1 MAQLKWSDVNAP
13 HFIGAV
19 QGLATAGQLIG
30 NGFNGLSSAL
40 GQYGDQEALSRLAQY
55 RDAGLLGS
63 DLNSG
68 LFDTRNAS
76 ATALGTIMARGQAL
90 ENQQA
95 QTLANEH
102 NAAMNPL
109 TQQNQQLINDS
120 RVLGNSYDMANNP
133 MRLAD
138 TAMNLSQKAV
148 SQARTEAN
156 YQRNIKLNTGF
167 QNLIRSGMQDATSM
181 DNWVNSFTDPL
192 DKQAA
197 MQIVQQYAPS
207 IGKPVMAPDG
217 IITSTGTVIPGGS
230 SAPTGTPGAIYSA
243 AVQANPNLP
252 TFFAGLAQLETQGG
266 KKTIKGGGQDTN
278 NLYNIKDF
286 SKAGTG
292 IRGQDTTEGSNDRYR
307 QFSTLAEGDEALTDL
322 LGRKYPGALTAKTPQ
337 EFAAALKAGGYATD
351 PEHAAKLTNI
361 INGIVAKGGVAI
373 PASVIAEQ
381 AKAAANAS
389 GNNADMSKNTAGQ
402 LAQAAVNTANA
413 ASMVSVPS
421 SANRV
426 YAAYSAD
433 PNGLKDTATVASA
446 MHKGDFPD
454 IPLDKLST
462 SIKQI
467 VTSTGLTPAA
477 AGEFLRDH
485 IGEASIG
492 DGLYDYGKGLFTG
505 ARQIKDDELKDALKA
520 SGFNLK
526 DPAQKANFIANASNA
541 LATNQRAASVVTDTT
556 DTLAKRNKIS
566 ADITATEALAD
577 SPAKAQRL
585 AVLNAQLAQLNVS
598 TATAAN
604 AVGQYANQ
612 IGGVT
617 PPAPPPPPA
626 TNAKNTQ
633 ATAPVVAPPAPI
645 VNNSAPSL
653 GSILTGTTPQVP
665 IPVTPGNPWASR
677 AEAINRTKAERA
689 AAEEAAKNA
698 QAESERIATQAKQAA
713 AQAKQAADNAKRLQ
727 QEAAER
733 ARIAANTPVKQVD
746 KSKLAFI
753 PVGFNGR

>member
-13 HFIGAV
+13 HFNGAV

-68 LFDTRNAS
+68 AFDTRNAS
-76 ATALGTIMARGQAL
+76 AAALGTIMARGQSL

-95 QTLANEH
+95 QALANEH

-109 TQQNQQLINDS
+109 QQQNQQLINDS
-120 RVLGNSYDMANNP
+120 RVLSNSYDMANNP

-138 TAMNLSQKAV
+138 TAMNLSQKAI

-167 QNLIRSGMQDATSM
+167 QNLVRSGMQDATSM

-217 IITSTGTVIPGGS
+217 ITTSAGTVIPGGS
-230 SAPTGTPGAIYSA
+230 SAPTGTPGATYSA
-243 AVQANPNLP
+243 AAQANPNLP

-351 PEHAAKLTNI
+351 PEHATKLTNV
-361 INGIVAKGGVAI
+361 INGIMAKGGVSA
-373 PASVIAEQ
+373 PTNLIAEQ
-381 AKAAANAS
+381 AKVAANATGINA
-389 GNNADMSKNTAGQ
+389 GNAADMSKNTAGQ

-413 ASMVSVPS
+413 ATMVGVPS

-433 PNGLKDTATVASA
+433 PTGLKDTATVASA

-467 VTSTGLTPAA
+467 ITSTGLTPAA

-541 LATNQRAASVVTDTT
+541 LATNQRAASVITDTT

-577 SPAKAQRL
+577 SPAKSQRL
-585 AVLNAQLAQLNVS
+585 AILNAQLAQLNMS

-604 AVGQYANQ
+604 AAGNYANQ
-612 IGGVT
+612 IGGVQQSAVPAQT
-617 PPAPPPPPA
+617 PIVYAKPVSDDQRKANLKAKEDAEKKAKDNYAAFLQAQKGNVIPIPLAPTVP
-626 TNAKNTQ
+626 TSNTARLVQ
-633 ATAPVVAPPAPI
+633 FPTDANGAPI
-645 VNNSAPSL
+645 
-653 GSILTGTTPQVP
+653 
-665 IPVTPGNPWASR
+665 NPF
-677 AEAINRTKAERA
+677 TKRP
-689 AAEEAAKNA
+689 
-698 QAESERIATQAKQAA
+698 
-713 AQAKQAADNAKRLQ
+713 L
-727 QEAAER
+727 
-733 ARIAANTPVKQVD
+733 
-746 KSKLAFI
+746 
-753 PVGFNGR
+753 

>member
-13 HFIGAV
+13 QFNGAV
-19 QGLATAGQLIG
+19 QGLATAGQIIG
-30 NGFNGLSSAL
+30 NGFSGLSSAL

-217 IITSTGTVIPGGS
+217 ITTSTGTVIPGGS

-381 AKAAANAS
+381 AKAAANATGVNA
-389 GNNADMSKNTAGQ
+389 GNAADMSKNTAGQ

-413 ASMVSVPS
+413 ASMVGVPS

-433 PNGLKDTATVASA
+433 PTGLKDTATVASA

-467 VTSTGLTPAA
+467 ITSTGLTPAA

-526 DPAQKANFIANASNA
+526 DPTQKANFIANASNA

-577 SPAKAQRL
+577 SPAKSQRL

-604 AVGQYANQ
+604 AAGQYANQ
-612 IGGVT
+612 IGGVQQPIT
-617 PPAPPPPPA
+617 
-626 TNAKNTQ
+626 
-633 ATAPVVAPPAPI
+633 PAPI
-645 VNNSAPSL
+645 NVAPAVPAQAPVIYAKPVTDDQRRANLKAKEDAEKKAKDNYAAFLQAQKGNVIPIPLAPTVPTSNTARL
-653 GSILTGTTPQVP
+653 VQFPTDANGVP
-665 IPVTPGNPWASR
+665 INPF
-677 AEAINRTKAERA
+677 TKRP
-689 AAEEAAKNA
+689 
-698 QAESERIATQAKQAA
+698 
-713 AQAKQAADNAKRLQ
+713 L
-727 QEAAER
+727 
-733 ARIAANTPVKQVD
+733 
-746 KSKLAFI
+746 
-753 PVGFNGR
+753 

>member
-13 HFIGAV
+13 HFNGAV

-68 LFDTRNAS
+68 IFDTRNAS
-76 ATALGTIMARGQAL
+76 AAALGTIMARGQAL

-95 QTLANEH
+95 QTIVNEH

-133 MRLAD
+133 MRLAN
-138 TAMNLSQKAV
+138 TAIDLSQKAI

-167 QNLIRSGMQDATSM
+167 QNLVRSGMQDATSM
-181 DNWVNSFTDPL
+181 DNWVNSFADPL

-207 IGKPVMAPDG
+207 IGKPVMAPEG
-217 IITSTGTVIPGGS
+217 ITTSAGTVIPGAS
-230 SAPTGTPGAIYSA
+230 SASAGTPGVAYIS
-243 AVQANPNLP
+243 AVQSNPNLP
-252 TFFAGLAQLETQGG
+252 TFFAGLAQLETAGG
-266 KKTIKGGGQDTN
+266 KKTIKGQGQDTN

-286 SKAGTG
+286 SKTGTG
-292 IRGQDTTEGSNDRYR
+292 IRGQDTIEGSNDRYR
-307 QFSTLAEGDEALTDL
+307 QFSTLAEGDEALTEL
-322 LGRKYPGALTAKTPQ
+322 LGRKYPGALAAKTPQ

-351 PEHAAKLTNI
+351 PEHATKLTNV
-361 INGIVAKGGVAI
+361 INGIMAKGGVSA
-373 PASVIAEQ
+373 PTNLIAEQ
-381 AKAAANAS
+381 AKVAANATGINA
-389 GNNADMSKNTAGQ
+389 GNAADMSKNTAGQ

-413 ASMVSVPS
+413 ATMVSVPS

-433 PNGLKDTATVASA
+433 PTGLKDTATVASA

-467 VTSTGLTPAA
+467 ITSTGLTPAA

-492 DGLYDYGKGLFTG
+492 DGLVDYGKGLFTD

-541 LATNQRAASVVTDTT
+541 LATNQRAASVITDTT

-566 ADITATEALAD
+566 ADITAAEALAD
-577 SPAKAQRL
+577 SPAKSQRL
-585 AVLNAQLAQLNVS
+585 AVLNAQLAQLNMS

-604 AVGQYANQ
+604 AAGNYANQ
-612 IGGVT
+612 IGGVQQSAVVYAKPVSDDQRKANLKAKEDAEKKAKDNYAAFLQAQKGNVIPIPLAPT
-617 PPAPPPPPA
+617 VPTSNTARLVQFPADA
-626 TNAKNTQ
+626 N
-633 ATAPVVAPPAPI
+633 
-645 VNNSAPSL
+645 
-653 GSILTGTTPQVP
+653 GVP
-665 IPVTPGNPWASR
+665 INPF
-677 AEAINRTKAERA
+677 TKRP
-689 AAEEAAKNA
+689 
-698 QAESERIATQAKQAA
+698 
-713 AQAKQAADNAKRLQ
+713 L
-727 QEAAER
+727 
-733 ARIAANTPVKQVD
+733 
-746 KSKLAFI
+746 
-753 PVGFNGR
+753 

>member
-13 HFIGAV
+13 QFNGAV

-63 DLNSG
+63 DLNSS

-76 ATALGTIMARGQAL
+76 AAALGTIMARGQAL

-95 QTLANEH
+95 QALANEH

-217 IITSTGTVIPGGS
+217 ITTSTGTVIPGGS
-230 SAPTGTPGAIYSA
+230 SAALGNATVAGTRNGDSHDVVYGYGKYGLPPKPVSQMTMGEAVEFGKGLIEATKGTLPNQPANLGTSAMGRYQFTQGTLQNYGPKVFGKDWESTVLTPENQDKLAEALFNDTKKGNLKAIWEGLPDAAPGAY
-243 AVQANPNLP
+243 ANKSWDEMRGVITKVESPTNL
-252 TFFAGLAQLETQGG
+252 
-266 KKTIKGGGQDTN
+266 
-278 NLYNIKDF
+278 
-286 SKAGTG
+286 
-292 IRGQDTTEGSNDRYR
+292 
-307 QFSTLAEGDEALTDL
+307 
-322 LGRKYPGALTAKTPQ
+322 
-337 EFAAALKAGGYATD
+337 
-351 PEHAAKLTNI
+351 
-361 INGIVAKGGVAI
+361 
-373 PASVIAEQ
+373 IAEQ
-381 AKAAANAS
+381 AKAAANAI
-389 GNNADMSKNTAGQ
+389 GINASNATDMSKNTAGQ

-413 ASMVSVPS
+413 ASMVGVPS

-505 ARQIKDDELKDALKA
+505 ARQIKDDELKDAFKA

-604 AVGQYANQ
+604 AAGQYANQ
-612 IGGVT
+612 IGGVQQPIT
-617 PPAPPPPPA
+617 
-626 TNAKNTQ
+626 
-633 ATAPVVAPPAPI
+633 PAPI
-645 VNNSAPSL
+645 NVAPAVPAQAPVIYAKPVTDDQRRANLKAKEDAEKKAKDNYAAFLQAQKGNVIPIPLAPTVPTSNTARL
-653 GSILTGTTPQVP
+653 VQFPTDANGVP
-665 IPVTPGNPWASR
+665 INPF
-677 AEAINRTKAERA
+677 TKRP
-689 AAEEAAKNA
+689 
-698 QAESERIATQAKQAA
+698 
-713 AQAKQAADNAKRLQ
+713 L
-727 QEAAER
+727 
-733 ARIAANTPVKQVD
+733 
-746 KSKLAFI
+746 
-753 PVGFNGR
+753 

>member
-13 HFIGAV
+13 HFNGAV

-76 ATALGTIMARGQAL
+76 AAALGTIMARGQAL

-95 QTLANEH
+95 QTIANEH

-133 MRLAD
+133 MRLAN
-138 TAMNLSQKAV
+138 TAIDLSQKAI

-167 QNLIRSGMQDATSM
+167 QNLVRSGMQDATSM
-181 DNWVNSFTDPL
+181 DNWVNSFADPL

-217 IITSTGTVIPGGS
+217 ITTSAGTVIPGA
-230 SAPTGTPGAIYSA
+230 SAALGNAAVAGTRNGDSHDVVYGYGKYGLPPKPISQMTMGEAVDFGKVLIGATKGTLPNQPANLGTSAMGRYQFTQGTLQNYGPKVFGKDWNTTVLTPENQNKLAEALFNDTKKGNLKAIWEGLPDATPGAY
-243 AVQANPNLP
+243 ANKSWDEMRGVITKVESPTNL
-252 TFFAGLAQLETQGG
+252 
-266 KKTIKGGGQDTN
+266 
-278 NLYNIKDF
+278 
-286 SKAGTG
+286 
-292 IRGQDTTEGSNDRYR
+292 
-307 QFSTLAEGDEALTDL
+307 
-322 LGRKYPGALTAKTPQ
+322 
-337 EFAAALKAGGYATD
+337 
-351 PEHAAKLTNI
+351 
-361 INGIVAKGGVAI
+361 
-373 PASVIAEQ
+373 IAEQ
-381 AKAAANAS
+381 AKVAANATGINA
-389 GNNADMSKNTAGQ
+389 GNAADMSKNTAGQ

-413 ASMVSVPS
+413 ATMVSVPS

-433 PNGLKDTATVASA
+433 PTGLKDTATVASA

-467 VTSTGLTPAA
+467 ITSTGLTPAA

-541 LATNQRAASVVTDTT
+541 LATNQRAASVITDTT

-566 ADITATEALAD
+566 ADITAAEALAD
-577 SPAKAQRL
+577 SPAKSQRL

-604 AVGQYANQ
+604 AAGNYANQ
-612 IGGVT
+612 IGGVQQSAV
-617 PPAPPPPPA
+617 PAPV
-626 TNAKNTQ
+626 N
-633 ATAPVVAPPAPI
+633 VAPAVPAQTPI
-645 VNNSAPSL
+645 VYAKPVSDDQRKANLKAKEDAEKKAKDNYAAFLQAQKGNVIPIPLAPTVPTSNTARL
-653 GSILTGTTPQVP
+653 VQFPTDANGVP
-665 IPVTPGNPWASR
+665 INPF
-677 AEAINRTKAERA
+677 TKRP
-689 AAEEAAKNA
+689 
-698 QAESERIATQAKQAA
+698 
-713 AQAKQAADNAKRLQ
+713 L
-727 QEAAER
+727 
-733 ARIAANTPVKQVD
+733 
-746 KSKLAFI
+746 
-753 PVGFNGR
+753 